1 MKNFKWI
8 LVFFLF
14 VAILFPILFT
24 LYELGYFSPAP
35 KVDIKNNV
43 PTDAPVLRVVADYDF
58 CPYTFFDEN
67 NETTGLDVELMNEI
81 GNRLGRKIELTI
93 ATWPTC
99 KTLLQSGEAELI
111 LGLEIF
117 SNMQGVLKTIP
128 VSTDELMIFGKD
140 KIFDI
145 GALNGKRVAIVAN
158 NVIDKIY
165 DLNCEYVSYFTNTDI
180 LEAINKGEVDYGICH
195 ASVAKMIIEKSGFAI
210 YPSVALMYSYPGIGV
225 RDDLPELREKLN
237 SVIADMS
244 REEVIKRLDEKW
256 IDDFTNKNTLRD
268 VLTVNSRF
276 YIIYFFSFVIVLLF
290 FIFIYDKEKEA
301 EKDLAISL
309 EYQKNLQKQ
318 YNLLSSI
325 SEVYTTMHIVDL
337 ENNSVVELKSSDR
350 IKELIH
356 LKDNSIEQMAY
367 AIQNTVVHSDREK
380 AIEFTNLETLSERM
394 KGKKS
399 MIAEF
404 RGVKNGWFTAQFIAV
419 DYDKDDNLSTVVF
432 TTQNINAM
440 KLEQERLLKLSSRDE
455 LTGLFN
461 RHAFE
466 RQVSEIRQNET
477 KDYSIAVFDVN
488 GLKQTNDNLGHS
500 AGDELIKGS
509 AECIQRGFGDI
520 GNCYR
525 TGGDEFTVIVLGKI
539 ENKEDAI
546 ENFREI
552 VDFWHG
558 DFVDRMAI
566 SVGVADSSE
575 LNNQAEDVFETILK
589 MADKRMYSDKIS
601 YYNKNGIDR
610 RAQSEAFTAICASY
624 TKILKINL
632 KEDSYQIIKTIE
644 SEKDESQGFSDK
656 LSDWLTKF
664 AKSGAVFEADLE
676 NYLEKTNIDYIKNY
690 FKEHDKEFVLRYR
703 RKINNSFCNVVM
715 EIMPSVNYSEEKQEF
730 YLYVKT
736 F

>member
-1 MKNFKWI
+1 MKNLKWI
-8 LVFFLF
+8 FGTFLF
-14 VAILFPILFT
+14 VAILFPVLFT
-24 LYELGYFSPAP
+24 LFELGFFSPSP

-43 PTDAPVLRVVADYDF
+43 PEDAPVLKVVADYDF
-58 CPYTFFDEN
+58 SPYTFFDDDKN
-67 NETTGLDVELMNEI
+67 VSGLDVELMNEI

-93 ATWPTC
+93 ATWPAC
-99 KTLLQSGEAELI
+99 KKLLQSGSAELI

-128 VSTDELMIFGKD
+128 LSTDELMIFGKD
-140 KIFDI
+140 KVFDI
-145 GALNGKRVAIVAN
+145 GALNGKKVAIVAN

-165 DLNCEYVSYFTNTDI
+165 DLNCEYVSYFTNSDI
-180 LEAINKGEVDYGICH
+180 LDAINKGEVDYGICH
-195 ASVAKMIIEKSGFAI
+195 ASVAKKIIEKTKFEI

-237 SVIADMS
+237 YIIADMS
-244 REEVIKRLDEKW
+244 REGLIKKLDEKW
-256 IDDFTNKNTLRD
+256 ITDFTTKHSLRE
-268 VLTVNSRF
+268 VLSLNFRF
-276 YIIYFFSFVIVLLF
+276 YIIYFFSFIVVLMFFF
-290 FIFIYDKEKEA
+290 FIYYRARQTERN
-301 EKDLAISL
+301 LAISL

-337 ENNSVVELKSSDR
+337 EKNTVIELKSSDR
-350 IKELIH
+350 IKELVNV
-356 LKDNSIEQMAY
+356 KENSIDEM
-367 AIQNTVVHSDREK
+367 IPLIKKSVVHSDREK
-380 AIEFTNLETLSERM
+380 AMEFMDLKTLSERM

-399 MIAEF
+399 MISEF
-404 RGVKNGWFTAQFIAV
+404 RGVKYGWFTAQFIAV
-419 DYDKDDNLSTVVF
+419 DYDKNENLSTVVF

-440 KLEQERLLKLSSRDE
+440 KMEQERLLKISSRDE

-477 KDYSIAVFDVN
+477 KDYSVVVFDVN

-500 AGDELIKGS
+500 AGDELIKGA

-525 TGGDEFTVIVLGKI
+525 TGGDEFTVIVLGDFDK
-539 ENKEDAI
+539 ENVV
-546 ENFREI
+546 ENFKDV
-552 VDFWHG
+552 VDLWHG
-558 DFVDRMAI
+558 EFVDRIAI
-566 SVGVADSSE
+566 SVGIASFAELKDFSE
-575 LNNQAEDVFETILK
+575 DAFEAVLK
-589 MADKRMYSDKIS
+589 IADKRMYADKLS

-644 SEKDESQGFSDK
+644 TEKNESKGFSEKISV
-656 LSDWLTKF
+656 WLQNF
-664 AKSGAVFEADLE
+664 AKSGAVFEEDLE
-676 NYLEKTNIDYIKNY
+676 NYLEKTNVDYIKRF
-690 FKEHDKEFVLRYR
+690 FKENTKEFVLRYR
-703 RKINNSFCNVVM
+703 RKINDSFCNVVM
-715 EIMPSVNYSEEKQEF
+715 EIIPSKNYSEDNPEF
-730 YLYVKT
+730 YLYVKP